1 MNILL
6 LSNSAPN
13 YHHFFKA
20 LATLFLNDGA
30 RVTVAVDS
38 SFSRTENKL
47 DELVPVE
54 IHEFDAFFRIHHT
67 DHTILARYADFNLN
81 AALLSDFERAQT
93 YNIWDKNTSVD
104 YFDRLKSALLS
115 FFEMIF
121 DKYGTDV
128 VLYENVSN
136 SFAQFALFVAQ
147 QKGKTYL
154 GLGGSRLPGR
164 FSVTS
169 DPLKDDAVE
178 KAFNLIRAGALVPES
193 EVRHWARSYIAGIE
207 DIVPD
212 YMKINGLDQLGLI
225 KRYFRRDRIAK
236 IAALLRHAGD
246 SRTDAFQI
254 GNPLYTH
261 LALFRR
267 NLARRLRSGQVRKLY
282 QDPVA
287 GERYLLYPLHF
298 HPESST
304 SILAGAWLDEYEV
317 LRNIAF
323 NLPEGLRLYIK
334 DHVSAWAYPNLDFY
348 RRLLA
353 LPNVRL
359 LPPEAPTKKL
369 IRCAEAVI
377 TLTSTV
383 GYEAL
388 LLKRRVFL
396 FGEVFYAFHKGVTR
410 VNTPAKFHEFLRAQ
424 LAMPVDWDDTYNE
437 DFVCAYHASTHSGT
451 LNLLQGPVGARE
463 TAERI
468 YAVLTIKNENWG
480 NDLTIGTG
488 AR

>member
-13 YHHFFKA
+13 YHYFFKA
-20 LATLFLNDGA
+20 LAKLFVNDGA
-30 RVTVAVDS
+30 RVAVAVDS

-47 DELVPVE
+47 DELGAVA
-54 IHEFDAFFRIHHT
+54 IHEFDAFFRKHKT
-67 DHTILARYADFNLN
+67 DHAILTRYSDFNLN
-81 AALLSDFERAQT
+81 AALLSDYERAQT
-93 YNIWDKNTSVD
+93 YNIWGKNIAD
-104 YFDRLKSALLS
+104 DFFDRLKSALLS
-115 FFEMIF
+115 FFEIIF
-121 DKYGTDV
+121 DKYETDV

-178 KAFNLIRAGALVPES
+178 KAFNSIRAGTLAPEP
-193 EVRHWARSYIAGIE
+193 EQKHWARNYIEGIE

-212 YMKINGLDQLGLI
+212 YMKINGLDQLGLV
-225 KRYFRRDRIAK
+225 KRYFRWDRITK
-236 IAALLRHAGD
+236 IAALLRHAGA

-261 LALFRR
+261 LSLFRR
-267 NLARRLRSGQVRKLY
+267 NMARRLRSSRVRKLY

-304 SILAGAWLDEYEV
+304 SILAGAWLDEFEV
-317 LRNIAF
+317 IRNIAF
-323 NLPEGLRLYIK
+323 NLPEGVRLYVK
-334 DHVSAWAYPNLDFY
+334 DHISAWAYPKLDFY
-348 RRLLA
+348 RRLRA
-353 LPNVRL
+353 LPNLRL
-359 LPPEAPTKKL
+359 LEPEAPTKKL
-369 IRCAEAVI
+369 IRGAEAVI

-396 FGEVFYAFHKGVTR
+396 YGEVFYAFHKGVSR
-410 VNTPAKFHEFLRAQ
+410 IENPAKLHTFLCSE
-424 LAMPVDWDDTYNE
+424 LAKPVDWDDIYNE
-437 DFVCAYHASTHSGT
+437 DFVCAYLSASYLGT
-451 LNLLQGPVGARE
+451 LNLMQRQSDARK
-463 TAERI
+463 TAAQV
-468 YAVLTIKNENWG
+468 YSVLFSKIPS
-480 NDLTIGTG
+480 
-488 AR
+488 